1 MKFFRNMKLR
11 YKMILIYSLIAF
23 VPLVIVDTFAMQ
35 RIGHLVNEQEKS
47 TSKNMIEVAKNAL
60 DGDIKVYNNLSN
72 YLAYSDTVGN
82 LLTYQFDSEYDLY
95 KALTTSFD
103 PLLTSVSN
111 FHTDISSIT
120 VYSQK
125 NISHSTTLMPL
136 SKIQNE
142 SWYNQVK
149 KSNDPLWIVHGKNV
163 LNVRK
168 MPILE
173 RKGQLGIIAITINYD
188 DVFKSFTNLKNKNYG
203 IYIAD
208 AKGNVIYNHQNFE
221 HGYYKDMLSY
231 KQCVA
236 LSKKKDGHV
245 LTKTSEETGWTL
257 YYYNSFTSMSDNTV
271 QKTTQ
276 FMIVVVFISSLLMA
290 FAIWATSRGIVARL
304 EALQDNVK
312 AVEEG
317 ALEVTVTSE
326 DQDEIGSLIRGF
338 GEMINRIKFL
348 IEEVYESKIKEKN
361 FEMRALQQQ
370 INPHFLYNTLSMINF
385 MAIESGQNDISKIT
399 LSLSDFYRTAL
410 NKGNNTCSLDD
421 ELKNMKAYLDIQ
433 QMMHDYDFELDIE
446 IDEEIRG
453 YESPNLILQP
463 IVENAIG
470 HGIDLLEDRKG
481 VLKVYATENEDQ
493 VFIMVEDNGV
503 GMDEETKHRMLNEN
517 SKGYGMRNVNQ
528 RIKLLYGEEYGLHIE
543 SVIGEGTLVTIRL
556 PKKVFKN
563 RNI

>member
-1 MKFFRNMKLR
+1 MKLR

-95 KALTTSFD
+95 KALTTGFD

-188 DVFKSFTNLKNKNYG
+188 DVFLLK
-203 IYIAD
+203 D
-208 AKGNVIYNHQNFE
+208 
-221 HGYYKDMLSY
+221 
-231 KQCVA
+231 
-236 LSKKKDGHV
+236 
-245 LTKTSEETGWTL
+245 
-257 YYYNSFTSMSDNTV
+257 
-271 QKTTQ
+271 
-276 FMIVVVFISSLLMA
+276 
-290 FAIWATSRGIVARL
+290 
-304 EALQDNVK
+304 
-312 AVEEG
+312 
-317 ALEVTVTSE
+317 
-326 DQDEIGSLIRGF
+326 
-338 GEMINRIKFL
+338 
-348 IEEVYESKIKEKN
+348 
-361 FEMRALQQQ
+361 
-370 INPHFLYNTLSMINF
+370 
-385 MAIESGQNDISKIT
+385 
-399 LSLSDFYRTAL
+399 
-410 NKGNNTCSLDD
+410 
-421 ELKNMKAYLDIQ
+421 
-433 QMMHDYDFELDIE
+433 
-446 IDEEIRG
+446 
-453 YESPNLILQP
+453 
-463 IVENAIG
+463 
-470 HGIDLLEDRKG
+470 
-481 VLKVYATENEDQ
+481 
-493 VFIMVEDNGV
+493 
-503 GMDEETKHRMLNEN
+503 
-517 SKGYGMRNVNQ
+517 
-528 RIKLLYGEEYGLHIE
+528 
-543 SVIGEGTLVTIRL
+543 
-556 PKKVFKN
+556 
-563 RNI
+563 